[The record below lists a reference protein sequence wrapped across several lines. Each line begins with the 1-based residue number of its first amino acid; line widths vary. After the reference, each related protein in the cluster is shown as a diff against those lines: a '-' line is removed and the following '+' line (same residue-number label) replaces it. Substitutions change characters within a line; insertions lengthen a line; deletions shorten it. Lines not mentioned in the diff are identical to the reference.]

1 MLNIQKL
8 RCDMYDDAI
17 VPIALANK
25 LVSLAN
31 HPSKILLE
39 KFASKGIVKNHD

>member
-1 MLNIQKL
+1 MNIQKL
-8 RCDMYDDAI
+8 KCDMYDDSI
-17 VPIALANK
+17 IPIALVNK

-39 KFASKGIVKNHD
+39 KFALKSVGEL